1 MTTPY
6 IRFQVDG
13 AVATITLARSEKL
26 NALDM
31 PMIEALVDAA
41 NVIEDSREI
50 RCAIITGEGKAF
62 CAGGDIAGWGVLE
75 PLDMWRVWTRQGH
88 RAFDRLARLRVPLI
102 AALGGHAL
110 GGGLELAAAADIRV
124 AEKQIMIGLPETGLG
139 MVPGWSGTQRL
150 VRRFGSQT
158 VRRLS
163 LTGAFLSGEEAER
176 LRIVD
181 EVVPQGGAL
190 GRAREIAGLVAE
202 RGPIA
207 VSIAKELIN
216 AAEDEETAAAV
227 EGIAGALVSY
237 TADLKEG
244 VASFREKR
252 PPSYSNT

>member
-1 MTTPY
+1 
-6 IRFQVDG
+6 
-13 AVATITLARSEKL
+13 
-26 NALDM
+26 
-31 PMIEALVDAA
+31 
-41 NVIEDSREI
+41 
-50 RCAIITGEGKAF
+50 
-62 CAGGDIAGWGVLE
+62 
-75 PLDMWRVWTRQGH
+75 MWRVWTRQGH

-124 AEKQIMIGLPETGLG
+124 AEKQIKIGLPETGLG

-163 LTGAFLSGEEAER
+163 LTGVLLSGDEAER
-176 LRIVD
+176 QGIVD
-181 EVVPQGGAL
+181 EVVPQGSAL

-216 AAEDEETAAAV
+216 AAEGEETAAAV